1 MHLPLSV
8 YLESRMKY
16 RLMRCYT
23 LTTPPVYPT
32 YPITTTL
39 YLAPVVRMVC
49 RTWRARVATS
59 IAGSGRLRAA
69 RSPGNAAG
77 AEKCGPG
84 QCQARLAR
92 SVSSAT
98 LRSGAGQFRGTG
110 CSTRTFIGAGCGQRV
125 RRRRP
130 PVCKAGAQRGYV
142 RSQRTARHRASL
154 GRLVLYIH
162 AEPWLVHRRLR
173 RAGRSRSCGPGVW
186 GVALER
192 PSSGLQHL
200 TAGRLEHPLRP
211 PPRELPGRPRSGR
224 RRR

>member
-1 MHLPLSV
+1 
-8 YLESRMKY
+8 
-16 RLMRCYT
+16 
-23 LTTPPVYPT
+23 
-32 YPITTTL
+32 
-39 YLAPVVRMVC
+39 MVC
-49 RTWRARVATS
+49 RTLARQGCDPAS
-59 IAGSGRLRAA
+59 PGRGRLRAA
-69 RSPGNAAG
+69 RSAG
-77 AEKCGPG
+77 ECSKGAKSAG
-84 QCQARLAR
+84 QVECQARLAR

-98 LRSGAGQFRGTG
+98 LRSGTEASSGAPAVPA
-110 CSTRTFIGAGCGQRV
+110 RTFIGAGCGKRSASG
-125 RRRRP
+125 RRRP

-142 RSQRTARHRASL
+142 RKPGPSDAV
-154 GRLVLYIH
+154 GRRWAGLCIYIH

-200 TAGRLEHPLRP
+200 TAGRLAHPLRP